1 MVLLISFLLFF
12 LPLLVFP
19 FGISYFETPKVFIG
33 EILIGVLLVTY
44 LFRYKLEFNSK
55 QLLLLGIL
63 GFLGLLHLAF
73 YQTNLTL
80 FGNVYRLQG
89 VFLLLNL
96 LVFSYIS
103 SKFSLEKIPSWVYFI
118 SLFTLGLS
126 TLILEPNNLG
136 RAVGTLGEPNSLAA
150 AALFIWPFLLRSKR
164 RVIEDSFFALK
175 KYLLIFSLFAS
186 SFIIY
191 LSDSRSGII
200 ALFIQLIFLILIK
213 LLKISTFKA
222 GMVGFLLILLS
233 LTLPFLE
240 GEIKFSKNYQSL
252 YKFEDRLEIWK
263 VALFAGL
270 KNPLI
275 GGGFGNTES
284 LIRES
289 AKSLNS
295 DIQYQYVDSTHNFL
309 LDFWVQGGIL
319 GLGVIL
325 TLLYFVLK
333 NLIKHSKIK
342 ELTLI
347 LGVIT
352 MMLFNPVSVVT
363 LIHFWWIIGQG
374 FKE

>member
-1 MVLLISFLLFF
+1 MFFKLSFIFLLFF

-19 FGISYFETPKVFIG
+19 YGISFFETPKVFIA
-33 EILIGVLLVTY
+33 EILIGIIVIVYFFKHKFETNL
-44 LFRYKLEFNSK
+44 K
-55 QLLLLGIL
+55 QLLLLGTL
-63 GFLGLLHLAF
+63 GFLGLIHLAF
-73 YQTNLTL
+73 YQGELTL

-103 SKFSLEKIPSWVYFI
+103 SKFSLEKVPFWVYFI

-126 TLILEPNNLG
+126 TLILEPNRLG

-150 AALFIWPFLLRSKR
+150 ASLFIWPFLL
-164 RVIEDSFFALK
+164 FTLK
-175 KYLLIFSLFAS
+175 KYLLIFSLFVS

-213 LLKISTFKA
+213 FLKISTFKA
-222 GMVGFLLILLS
+222 SLVGFLFILLS

-240 GEIKFSKNYQSL
+240 GQIKFSENYQNL

-275 GGGFGNTES
+275 GGGFGNIES

-295 DIQYQYVDSTHNFL
+295 DIQYQYVDSSHNFL
-309 LDFWVQGGIL
+309 LDFWIQGGIL

-325 TLLYFVLK
+325 ILIYFVLK
-333 NLIKHSKIK
+333 NLINANKIK

-352 MMLFNPVSVVT
+352 MMLFNPVSIVT
-363 LIHFWWIIGQG
+363 LIHFWWLIGQG
-374 FKE
+374 FRERV